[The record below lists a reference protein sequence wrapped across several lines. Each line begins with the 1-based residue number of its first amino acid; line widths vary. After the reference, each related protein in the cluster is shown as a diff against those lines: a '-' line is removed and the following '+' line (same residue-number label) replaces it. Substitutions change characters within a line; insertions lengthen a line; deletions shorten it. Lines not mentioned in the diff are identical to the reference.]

1 MLANILCYIWPEY
14 PNIFHSVFMGSLEV
28 PAQGSETIKVPTAH
42 YEFGAN
48 FLDPKVCFHAI
59 HCYCGI
65 FHNVFLNSFAS
76 VHETT
81 CS

>member
-1 MLANILCYIWPEY
+1 
-14 PNIFHSVFMGSLEV
+14 MGSLEV
-28 PAQGSETIKVPTAH
+28 PAQGPETIKVPTAH

-48 FLDPKVCFHAI
+48 FLDPKVCFHVT

-65 FHNVFLNSFAS
+65 FHNDLFLNSSAS
-76 VHETT
+76 VHETM

>member
-1 MLANILCYIWPEY
+1 
-14 PNIFHSVFMGSLEV
+14 MGSLEV
-28 PAQGSETIKVPTAH
+28 PAQASETIKVPTAH

-65 FHNVFLNSFAS
+65 FHNDVFLQLICFCA
-76 VHETT
+76 
-81 CS
+81 

>member
-1 MLANILCYIWPEY
+1 MLYLSRLY
-14 PNIFHSVFMGSLEV
+14 PNNIFHSVFMGSLEV
-28 PAQGSETIKVPTAH
+28 PAQASETIKVPTAH

-65 FHNVFLNSFAS
+65 FHNDVFLQLICFCAWNY
-76 VHETT
+76 V
-81 CS
+81 